1 MKKFFIII
9 GVLAGVLLL
18 AGGGYAYYLYSSVKD
33 TASNMHEP
41 INRETSMRTEKVN
54 MEKKEPISILLV
66 GVDEREHDQGRS
78 DTMIMMTLNPNENS
92 MYMFNLPR
100 DTRTEIIGHGTIEK
114 MNHAY
119 AYGGVE
125 MTMDTVE
132 NFLDVP
138 IDYYFKVNMEAFKD
152 VVSALGG
159 VTVDNPFEFSYE
171 GYTFPEG
178 KVELNAQQALAF
190 SRMRY
195 DDPKGDMG
203 RNDRQ
208 REIIKAIIDEGASV
222 GSINKV
228 GSLLDVAGDNVK
240 TNMTF
245 KEMNNIFQNYRS
257 ARKNMNTFEVQGEGR
272 MIDELWYYIVSDE
285 ERNSISSKL
294 KNHLEIS

>member
-1 MKKFFIII
+1 MKKVLIIF
-9 GVLAGVLLL
+9 GVIMGVLLITL
-18 AGGGYAYYLYSSVKD
+18 GGYAYYLYSSVKE
-33 TASNMHEP
+33 TAGTMHEP
-41 INRETSMRTEKVN
+41 INRETSMRSDEVNTE
-54 MEKKEPISILLV
+54 EREPISILLM
-66 GVDEREHDQGRS
+66 GVDERSNDQGRS
-78 DTMIMMTLNPNENS
+78 DTMIMITLNPSDES

-100 DTRTEIIGHGTIEK
+100 DTRTEIIGRGTIEK

-159 VTVDNPFEFSYE
+159 VTVDNPLSFNYD
-171 GYTFPEG
+171 GYSFPKGEL
-178 KVELNAQQALAF
+178 ELNAQEALAF

-195 DDPKGDMG
+195 EDPKGDLG

-208 REIIKAIIDEGASV
+208 REVIKAIINEGASV
-222 GSINKV
+222 GSFNKV
-228 GSLLDVAGDNVK
+228 GNLLDAVGSNVK

-245 KEMNNIFQNYRS
+245 EEMNEIFKNYRS
-257 ARKNMNTFEVQGEGR
+257 ARNNMNTFEIEGHGR
-272 MIDELWYYIVSDE
+272 MIDNLWYYIVSDQ
-285 ERNSISSKL
+285 ERQSITQKL
-294 KNHLEIS
+294 KEHLEIS